1 MAARQYGT
9 ICQNAQCQPTCST
22 QNAASGVPML
32 GPNVAVNA

>member
-9 ICQNAQCQPTCST
+9 ICQNAQCQPTC